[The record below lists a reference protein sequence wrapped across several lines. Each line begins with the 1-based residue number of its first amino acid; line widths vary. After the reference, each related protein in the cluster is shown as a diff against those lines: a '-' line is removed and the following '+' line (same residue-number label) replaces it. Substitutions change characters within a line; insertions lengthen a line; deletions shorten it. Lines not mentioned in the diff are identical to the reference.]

1 MLFKT
6 VTPLLTPF
14 CLSAWLPALPCPALP
29 ACPASPIFWQVVLN
43 VTQVG
48 AYKKV
53 CELCSSSST
62 TFLTLNVHNRVN
74 TLEVFGSD
82 DHTQEGI
89 ILEEWVMSNIYSVN
103 KKVKDSSKI
112 EPSPSSYP
120 CIVIC
125 ISADDSTLLQTYI
138 MFYSSP
144 QLPDLAHHL
153 ADIPQKSS
161 RCYPLSLA

>member
-1 MLFKT
+1 M
-6 VTPLLTPF
+6 
-14 CLSAWLPALPCPALP
+14 
-29 ACPASPIFWQVVLN
+29 
-43 VTQVG
+43 G

-89 ILEEWVMSNIYSVN
+89 ILEELVMSNIYSVN

-120 CIVIC
+120 CTI
-125 ISADDSTLLQTYI
+125 
-138 MFYSSP
+138 
-144 QLPDLAHHL
+144 
-153 ADIPQKSS
+153 SS
-161 RCYPLSLA
+161 RPNL